1 MPLRKAISAAAT
13 LLALSSLASLALAG
27 EIKPFS
33 QADFDQLTHAGKP
46 VVLDISATWCPTCK
60 AQKPLIES
68 LMKQPA
74 YKDVT
79 LLTIDFDS
87 AKPTLKTFKVT
98 MQSTLVAF
106 KGTQEVA
113 RSVGDTTAAGLE
125 GLIKKTVN

>member
-1 MPLRKAISAAAT
+1 MKLIKTAA
-13 LLALSSLASLALAG
+13 LLALSALMSLAMAG
-27 EIKPFS
+27 EIKPFN
-33 QADFDQLTHAGKP
+33 QKDFDKLTHEGKP

-60 AQKPLIES
+60 EQKPIIDG

-79 LLTIDFDS
+79 LMAIDFDS
-87 AKPTLKTFKVT
+87 GKPTLKKFKVT

-106 KGTQEVA
+106 KGEKEVG
-113 RSVGDTTAAGLE
+113 RSVGDTSPEGLE

>member
-1 MPLRKAISAAAT
+1 MKFAKTILTI
-13 LLALSSLASLALAG
+13 ALTSLAFMAMAG
-27 EIKPFS
+27 DIKPFS
-33 QADFDQLTHAGKP
+33 QQEFDQLTKAGKP
-46 VVLDISATWCPTCK
+46 VVLDISAPWCPTCK
-60 AQKPLIES
+60 EQKPIIDG

-87 AKPTLKTFKVT
+87 AKPTLKQFKVA

-106 KGTQEVA
+106 KGEKEVG
-113 RSVGDTTAAGLE
+113 RSVGDTTPAGLE

>member
-1 MPLRKAISAAAT
+1 MTFAKSVVLFAV
-13 LLALSSLASLALAG
+13 SSLASIAMAG

-33 QADFDQLTHAGKP
+33 QQEFDKLTREGKP
-46 VVLDISATWCPTCK
+46 VVLDVSATWCPTCK
-60 AQKPLIES
+60 QQKPIVDS

-79 LLTIDFDS
+79 LMTVDFD
-87 AKPTLKTFKVT
+87 AEKPTLKRFKVG

-106 KGTQEVA
+106 KGKAEVG
-113 RSVGDTTAAGLE
+113 RSVGDTTPTGIE

>member
-1 MPLRKAISAAAT
+1 MKFAKTAVLLSLSAM
-13 LLALSSLASLALAG
+13 LSLAMAG
-27 EIKPFS
+27 EIKPFNQQS
-33 QADFDQLTHAGKP
+33 FDQLTYEGKP

-60 AQKPLIES
+60 AQKPIVDG

-79 LLTIDFDS
+79 LMTIDFD
-87 AKPTLKTFKVT
+87 ADKALLKKFKVI

-106 KGTQEVA
+106 RGTQEVA
-113 RSVGDTTAAGLE
+113 RSVGDTTPEGLE

>member
-1 MPLRKAISAAAT
+1 MTFAKSVVLFAV
-13 LLALSSLASLALAG
+13 SSLASIAMAG

-33 QADFDQLTHAGKP
+33 QQEFDKLTREGKP
-46 VVLDISATWCPTCK
+46 VVLDVSATWCSTCK
-60 AQKPLIES
+60 QQKPIVDS

-79 LLTIDFDS
+79 LMTIDFD
-87 AKPTLKTFKVT
+87 AEKPALKQFKVG

-106 KGTQEVA
+106 KGKAEVG
-113 RSVGDTTAAGLE
+113 RSVGDTTPTGIE